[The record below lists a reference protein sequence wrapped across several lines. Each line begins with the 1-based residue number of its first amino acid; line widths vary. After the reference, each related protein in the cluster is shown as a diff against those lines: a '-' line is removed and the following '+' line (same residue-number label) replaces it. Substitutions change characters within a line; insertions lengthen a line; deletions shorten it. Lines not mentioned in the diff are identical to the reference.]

1 MSAVEFRGV
10 SKAFGPTP
18 VLQALDLLIEDG
30 EFVVLLGPSG
40 CGKTTLLNILAGLV
54 EQTSGS
60 VFIDGRNVSDLDP
73 KDRGIAMVFQSYA
86 LYPTKTVRGNLKFGL
101 DARGLS
107 SAEISRRIDW
117 VAKLLQLEALM
128 NRRPSELSGGQ
139 RQRVAIGRA
148 LVKQVRVCL
157 FDEPLS
163 NLDAKLRT
171 EMRMEIKKLHTDLK
185 NTVVYVTHDQ
195 VEAMTMATKIAVM
208 NKGVIQQIGS
218 PDEIYQRPGNLFVAE
233 FVGSPSMNFVDVVVH
248 EDNERLIA
256 IDEVNALQFELFF
269 NGTNLRPAR
278 GQRLRL
284 GIRPEHVRVC
294 FEPISSNGDGLDK
307 NELELPRVGILSAV
321 DYETGQEITID
332 TRSAKT
338 AANTACRQRLT
349 EQNGMFNKYGVDVF
363 EVKGT
368 QSYIS
373 DIVVFSKSAC
383 YINVM
388 RSMFYEYADA
398 T

>member
-10 SKAFGPTP
+10 SKAFGPIP

-60 VFIDGRNVSDLDP
+60 VFIDGRDVSDLDP

-248 EDNERLIA
+248 EENERLIA
-256 IDEVNALQFELFF
+256 IDEVNALKFELLF
-269 NGTNLRPAR
+269 NGSNLGPTN

-294 FEPISSNGDGLDK
+294 FEPISSNGDARVKLRLKYCEKLGPEAIAFQ
-307 NELELPRVGILSAV
+307 ELAESVIAARIGPELV
-321 DYETGQEITID
+321 TEIE
-332 TRSAKT
+332 
-338 AANTACRQRLT
+338 AAS
-349 EQNGMFNKYGVDVF
+349 VVP
-363 EVKGT
+363 
-368 QSYIS
+368 
-373 DIVVFSKSAC
+373 VVFPAERLH
-383 YINVM
+383 I
-388 RSMFYEYADA
+388 FDA
-398 T
+398 LTGNRL